1 MHTTIY
7 DVAKKAK
14 VSIATVSRAINQET
28 RKKVAPETAQQI
40 DDLIKKLC
48 YTPNAAARNLCKSEF
63 KSVGV
68 VIPHHPGIF
77 REDYYSKVL
86 SGIADA
92 LLDADYH
99 LKTVMLKCNKKWD
112 NYNFKLGEGVD
123 GLIVTHWHAFFR
135 NKVALENLGLPVVVL
150 SDVEKNVRAHYVS
163 GNHFEGG
170 RLVAQYLYSQ
180 GHRNIGVLSGP
191 PDSIDSRLRL
201 EGFDSFLKAETGKV
215 LDPSLISC
223 GHFQE
228 EKGGA
233 AFEDLIS
240 RNKNITAIFCLND
253 NMAFGAIKKM
263 NELGIKCPEQIS
275 VVGYDDEKRGES
287 FSPALTTVHVPI
299 YDVAKEASEKLL
311 GLLTG
316 ASKKTDFY
324 YKQTLLPV
332 KLIVR
337 NSVRKI

>member
-1 MHTTIY
+1 MNTTIY

-14 VSIATVSRAINQET
+14 VSIATVSRAINPET
-28 RKKVAPETAQQI
+28 RQKVAPKTAQHI
-40 DDLIKKLC
+40 ENLIQKLC
-48 YTPNAAARNLCKSEF
+48 YTPNVAARNLCKSKF

-68 VIPHHPGIF
+68 IIPHHPGIF

-92 LLDADYH
+92 LLDVDYH

-112 NYNFKLGEGVD
+112 SYNFKLGEGVD
-123 GLIVTHWHAFFR
+123 GLIVTHWHAFFK
-135 NKVALENLGLPVVVL
+135 NKVALENLGVPAVVL

-163 GNHFEGG
+163 GDHFDGG
-170 RLVAQYLYSQ
+170 RLVAEYLYSQ
-180 GHRNIGVLSGP
+180 GRRTIGILSGP
-191 PDSIDSRLRL
+191 PDSIDSRQRL
-201 EGFDSFLKAETGKV
+201 DGFNSFLKSKTGKV
-215 LDPSLISC
+215 LGADLISC

-228 EKGGA
+228 EKA
-233 AFEDLIS
+233 SDAVDELLS
-240 RNKNITAIFCLND
+240 KNKNITALFCLND
-253 NMAFGAIKKM
+253 NMAFGAI
-263 NELGIKCPEQIS
+263 NRLRQLGIKCPEQIS

-287 FSPALTTVHVPI
+287 FIPALTTVHVPV
-299 YDVAKEASEKLL
+299 YDVSKEASEKLL

-316 ASKKTDFY
+316 TSLKKDFY

-337 NSVRKI
+337 DSVRKI